1 MLAHV
6 AHFFKTQVVLS
17 VSGIL
22 AIISCFIVPPNPNYA
37 SYVDYRTI
45 LLLFSFMCVISG
57 LQRLGSFDKLSSYLL
72 SKARTEKDIAIVLV
86 VMCFFLA
93 MFITND
99 ITLITL
105 VPLTLIIF
113 SSGKA
118 PLTKR
123 RMHLLVI
130 TLVLESLSANFGGM
144 MMPFGSPQ
152 NIYLYSFFNMTMLTF
167 FTTMLPFA
175 VSGII
180 VLLFIMHF
188 IKYDDTISHADQT
201 SDIAIK
207 EPISHG
213 SEKLIIF
220 MFLFALAIASV
231 AHVLDYRLVTL
242 IILVATI
249 LLDWKVLKKVNYVL
263 LFTFIFFFIF
273 VGNIGTLPILE
284 DSLRAYIDGHE
295 VLLSILTS
303 QVTSNVPASI
313 LLSKFT
319 NYGEGILIGTNI
331 GGMGTLIASM
341 ASLITYQLLGAKY
354 PHAKLPFLKW
364 FSIYNFGLLIIYFGF
379 YLVIR

>member
-1 MLAHV
+1 MRPM
-6 AHFFKTQVVLS
+6 S
-17 VSGIL
+17 
-22 AIISCFIVPPNPNYA
+22 IIAPFIVIFL
-37 SYVDYRTI
+37 YVR
-45 LLLFSFMCVISG
+45 
-57 LQRLGSFDKLSSYLL
+57 YLWPA
-72 SKARTEKDIAIVLV
+72 KARQFRQIKFLPLIQGSNGKRYCHRACRYV
-86 VMCFFLA
+86 FFLA

-188 IKYDDTISHADQT
+188 IKYDDTITHADQT

-220 MFLFALAIASV
+220 IFLFALAIASV

-249 LLDWKVLKKVNYVL
+249 LLDWKALKK
-263 LFTFIFFFIF
+263 
-273 VGNIGTLPILE
+273 
-284 DSLRAYIDGHE
+284 
-295 VLLSILTS
+295 
-303 QVTSNVPASI
+303 
-313 LLSKFT
+313 
-319 NYGEGILIGTNI
+319 
-331 GGMGTLIASM
+331 
-341 ASLITYQLLGAKY
+341 
-354 PHAKLPFLKW
+354 
-364 FSIYNFGLLIIYFGF
+364 
-379 YLVIR
+379 